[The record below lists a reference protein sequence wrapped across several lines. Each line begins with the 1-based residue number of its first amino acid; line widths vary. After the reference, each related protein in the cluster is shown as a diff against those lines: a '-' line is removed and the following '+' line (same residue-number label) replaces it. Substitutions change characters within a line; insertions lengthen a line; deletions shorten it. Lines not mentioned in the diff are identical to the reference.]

1 MSMFEKHH
9 SPKYYAELWGM
20 SVSRVRRRFLNEPGV
35 LLDGKPSRRLGK
47 KLRRGYF
54 TMSIPESVA
63 ARVYQRMVQKRPPNG
78 KPPRPVGPALKPASD
93 PSLVSPEP

>member
-20 SVSRVRRRFLNEPGV
+20 SVGRVRRKFRGEPGV
-35 LLDGKPSRRLGK
+35 VLDGQPSHRLGTKLKPS
-47 KLRRGYF
+47 YF

-63 ARVYQRMVQKRPPNG
+63 ARVYERMRK
-78 KPPRPVGPALKPASD
+78 K
-93 PSLVSPEP
+93 

>member
-20 SVSRVRRRFLNEPGV
+20 SVSRVRRIFRDESGV

-47 KLRRGYF
+47 KLKRSYY

-63 ARVYQRMVQKRPPNG
+63 HRVYQRMVQK
-78 KPPRPVGPALKPASD
+78 PAS
-93 PSLVSPEP
+93 